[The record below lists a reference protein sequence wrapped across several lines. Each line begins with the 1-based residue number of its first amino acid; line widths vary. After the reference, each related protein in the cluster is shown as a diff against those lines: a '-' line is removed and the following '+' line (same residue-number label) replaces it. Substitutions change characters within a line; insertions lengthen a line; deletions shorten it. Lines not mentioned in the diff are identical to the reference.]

1 MPIGMSD
8 GKAMKLTPSQHL
20 SIDPITVTII
30 PDKPPSTVEYH
41 RRSKLNPPRV
51 TTSQFKGWQLQM
63 LEQFMCPSQNLR
75 VLYDPVGQSGKTRFL
90 EALIHDDLKKY
101 LIFEGTPSP
110 LDFDNEID
118 MRENVC
124 KWSGHCL
131 IFNLYRGFKRDD
143 MYRTLQLAADNEYCS
158 NFWVF
163 TTQMI
168 DLTMFSKGR
177 VQVYTLQK
185 SSENEPIPDLLVL
198 QDDDQ
203 A

>member
-1 MPIGMSD
+1 
-8 GKAMKLTPSQHL
+8 MKLAPRKNNPTEPV
-20 SIDPITVTII
+20 PVTIV
-30 PDKPPSTVEYH
+30 PEKPPSTVEYH
-41 RRSKLNPPRV
+41 RRSKLDPPRV
-51 TTSQFKGWQLQM
+51 TIQGFKGWQLQM
-63 LEQFMCPSQNLR
+63 LEQFKCPSEKLR
-75 VLYDPVGQSGKTRFL
+75 VLYDPIGQSGKTRFL

-131 IFNLYRGFKRDD
+131 IFNLYRGFKRED

-158 NFWVF
+158 NVWVF
-163 TTQMI
+163 TTEMI
-168 DLTMFSKGR
+168 DLAMFSKGR

-185 SSENEPIPDLLVL
+185 SNEDELIPDQLVL
-198 QDDDQ
+198 MDSD
-203 A
+203 